1 MADLQEGNWLVNPDA
16 EIKLKWI
23 EVQIQERKSRI
34 ARHRQDKEDLI
45 KGKLVDLDARI
56 LMLDKELKNLESEAD
71 KLTPVDVT
79 VDKGE

>member
-1 MADLQEGNWLVNPDA
+1 MADLPIEGNWLVDPDN
-16 EIKLKWI
+16 EIKVKWI

-56 LMLDKELKNLESEAD
+56 LMLEKELKDLEQQRIRIS
-71 KLTPVDVT
+71 VRSSN
-79 VDKGE
+79 

>member
-16 EIKLKWI
+16 EIKFKWI